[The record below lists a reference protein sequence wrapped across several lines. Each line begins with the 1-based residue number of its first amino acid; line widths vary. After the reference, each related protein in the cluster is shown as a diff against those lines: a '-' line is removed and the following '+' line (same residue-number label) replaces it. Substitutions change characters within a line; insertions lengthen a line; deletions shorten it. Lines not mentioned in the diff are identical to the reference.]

1 MEKYI
6 ILGALVVS
14 ALVHLTQIIL
24 TLIKAAQQGV
34 QPTCSTCGAKLRS
47 GDIWRNECEKCHS
60 KIASG

>member
-24 TLIKAAQQGV
+24 TLIKAAQQSM
-34 QPTCSTCGAKLRS
+34 QPTAAGGSES
-47 GDIWRNECEKCHS
+47 GENSE
-60 KIASG
+60 SGGG

>member
-34 QPTCSTCGAKLRS
+34 QADATPTSAVDSESNNGVR
-47 GDIWRNECEKCHS
+47 R
-60 KIASG
+60 